1 MIILLL
7 GVVLSLAAAQPAEAA
22 RWVWS
27 LYDSEDSVALALEVP
42 DTDRLRAVLEC
53 EPRSGVARV
62 TVYGPAER
70 PEYVTLAAGE
80 ASAASERVE
89 ADGLAATLRLD
100 HPVFRAF
107 AAGGRLTVSAGDS
120 RAEVVVPAADRPKLN
135 RFGALCG
142 S

>member
-62 TVYGPAER
+62 TVYGPA
-70 PEYVTLAAGE
+70 AGE